1 MNMVRTCV
9 PVLLPVRLGLRSWVT
24 FLVTGTLDGAA
35 TPRPAL
41 ELPMTVIG
49 LLGRQLIIMCALLA
63 GRKLGLVVVSLQVP
77 MTALK
82 WNVRGARVWKAPGCL
97 GMDPIIPWLFRL
109 LASRTALAE
118 VQVMAVVPNRLRSL
132 T

>member
-41 ELPMTVIG
+41 ELLMTVIG
-49 LLGRQLIIMCALLA
+49 LLGR
-63 GRKLGLVVVSLQVP
+63 
-77 MTALK
+77 
-82 WNVRGARVWKAPGCL
+82 
-97 GMDPIIPWLFRL
+97 
-109 LASRTALAE
+109 
-118 VQVMAVVPNRLRSL
+118 
-132 T
+132 